1 MSILKYKYKAHKLI
15 NTLFYIV
22 VFGIGFILGF
32 GAEKIDFNKLV
43 SQVLMIDS
51 VSATTIYTYNGTTI
65 DEDFI
70 YERFMER
77 SNHINEVQP
86 DFDISVFPYIYC
98 NVYTSGA
105 YKSDPG
111 LACVAFKEEKLSP
124 NNLRFYYR
132 SSSYYGE
139 YVGMV
144 YDNGINENP
153 DVVGFNYRLKSLTYG
168 SVYPSSLIYAST
180 ANFYTNFSKSNV
192 SNGGYTTIPD
202 SNFHNT
208 LDFSK
213 YMEVDYWL
221 NDGSIFKDEEH
232 QDFKEVCWENFD
244 ELIFSVTISSD
255 KEYDVTHHKGQQEGE
270 TYIDNGFYVFDDVR
284 KLKRGTRIK
293 TLLQPDY
300 KHYASTWVSGVTF
313 NHLHNITNEFY
324 LMNKEELLE
333 SRYSD
338 PVNALGNY
346 DISRGDSYY
355 YDNLSKLLNATYV
368 GFTYYKNVIDDYRYD
383 IFYLQEEKEKFCIYI
398 PNDFVVTTLSIN
410 ELGGI
415 YGDVPTHTDKS
426 DTYIDMESVHEN
438 KFSYNS
444 LFSVIKEFIASIRET
459 VNLINGYIYSLF
471 TSLPPLA
478 QMFIIT
484 IITLIVVKTIIWMV
498 VK

>member
-15 NTLFYIV
+15 NTLFYVV

-32 GAEKIDFNKLV
+32 GTNKIDFNKLI
-43 SQVLMIDS
+43 SQVLMIDN
-51 VSATTIYTYNGTTI
+51 VSATTIYTYNGTAI

-70 YERFMER
+70 YERFMENNNVNL
-77 SNHINEVQP
+77 STQT
-86 DFDISVFPYIYC
+86 DFDITKFPNIYC
-98 NVYTSGA
+98 ALYTTYA

-111 LACVAFKEEKLSP
+111 LLCYAFVNEGLNP
-124 NNLRFYYR
+124 NRLFFYQQSSKYIATYNLIR
-132 SSSYYGE
+132 
-139 YVGMV
+139 
-144 YDNGINENP
+144 DNGINENP
-153 DVVGFNYRLKSLTYG
+153 EIIGFTYKLKTKTFSNN
-168 SVYPSSLIYAST
+168 YPSPQISEPDT
-180 ANFYTNFSKSNV
+180 PFFTNFSQSNV
-192 SNGGYTTIPD
+192 GNNGYTTLP
-202 SNFHNT
+202 SSMFKNT

-221 NDGSIFKDEEH
+221 NDGSIFKDESH

-244 ELIFSVTISSD
+244 ELMFSVTISSD
-255 KEYDVTHHKGQQEGE
+255 KEYDVTYHEGQQEGE
-270 TYIDNGFYVFDDVR
+270 TYIDSGFYVFDDVR

-300 KHYASTWVSGVTF
+300 KHDSSTWVSGVTF
-313 NHLHNITNEFY
+313 EHLHNITSEFY
-324 LMNKEELLE
+324 LMNKDELLE
-333 SRYSD
+333 SRYSN

-383 IFYLQEEKEKFCIYI
+383 IFYLQEEKDKFCIYI

-426 DTYIDMESVHEN
+426 DTYIDMESVHN
-438 KFSYNS
+438 NNFSYNS

-459 VNLINGYIYSLF
+459 INLINSYIFSFF